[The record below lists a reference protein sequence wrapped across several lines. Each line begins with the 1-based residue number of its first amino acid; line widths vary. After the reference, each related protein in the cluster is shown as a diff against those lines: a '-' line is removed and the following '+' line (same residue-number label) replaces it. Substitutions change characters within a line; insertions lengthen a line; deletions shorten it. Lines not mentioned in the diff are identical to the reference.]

1 LHFSVSRVTEKK
13 SGIAMAPLDYAPTHL
28 STTAVRSRPMR
39 AVLLGCG
46 TVGNALT
53 ARLPHG
59 VAIDAIA
66 VRRWRDLGKGT
77 VRVLDSLDA
86 ALDLAPDLV
95 IEALPG
101 CAGAERAL
109 ERAVEAGAHVVSANK
124 AVIARRPD
132 LERAAKARGRAF
144 LYSAAVGGGVPV
156 LETIGA
162 LNARGREI
170 TTVKGVF
177 NGTSNFVL
185 DRLAKGETLDN
196 SVRAAQDAGFAEADP
211 SADLDG
217 DDAAAKLVL
226 TARTAW
232 GIDVDP
238 ASIARQS
245 IRDLAPGFAAK
256 AAREGLRI
264 RQVGRLARS
273 GGGVHA
279 AVRLEAVGA
288 DSVFYRVE
296 REGNGVVIALKDAP
310 GVILTGKGAGGT
322 PTAASMAGD
331 IARLVAEHG

>member
-1 LHFSVSRVTEKK
+1 
-13 SGIAMAPLDYAPTHL
+13 MAPLDTSASFLTPAL
-28 STTAVRSRPMR
+28 VRTRPMR

-46 TVGNALT
+46 TVGGALS
-53 ARLPHG
+53 ARLPQG
-59 VAIDAIA
+59 VKIEAIA
-66 VRRWRDLGKGT
+66 IRRWRDVGQGA
-77 VRVLDSLDA
+77 VRVVNDLDA

-95 IEALPG
+95 IDALPG
-101 CAGAERAL
+101 CVNAEHAL

-132 LERAAKARGRAF
+132 LERTARAKGRAF

-156 LETIGA
+156 LKTVSA
-162 LNARGREI
+162 LTARGREI
-170 TTVKGVF
+170 TTVKGVL

-185 DRLAKGETLDN
+185 DRLSKGEKLDDA
-196 SVRAAQDAGFAEADP
+196 VRAAQEAGFAEADP

-217 DDAAAKLVL
+217 DDAAAKLAL
-226 TARTAW
+226 IARTAW
-232 GIDVDP
+232 GVDLDL
-238 ASIARQS
+238 AAIARQS

-273 GGGVHA
+273 GVGIHA
-279 AVRLEAVGA
+279 AVRLEAVSP

-310 GVILTGKGAGGT
+310 GVILTGKGAGGV

-331 IARLVAEHG
+331 IARLVAERG

>member
-1 LHFSVSRVTEKK
+1 
-13 SGIAMAPLDYAPTHL
+13 MAPLDNATRLPAHTI
-28 STTAVRSRPMR
+28 VRSRPMR

-46 TVGNALT
+46 TVGSAL
-53 ARLPHG
+53 AKRLPHG
-59 VAIDAIA
+59 VTLDAVA
-66 VRRWRDLGKGT
+66 VRRWRDPGLGP
-77 VRVLDSLDA
+77 VRIVDNPDI
-86 ALDLAPDLV
+86 ALDLSPDLV
-95 IEALPG
+95 IDALPD
-101 CAGAERAL
+101 CEAAGRAL

-124 AVIARRPD
+124 AVIARLPD
-132 LERAAKARGRAF
+132 LERAARAKGRAF

-156 LETIGA
+156 LETVSA
-162 LNARGREI
+162 LAARGRDI
-170 TTVKGVF
+170 TNVKGVF

-185 DRLAKGETLDN
+185 DRLSKGESLE
-196 SVRAAQDAGFAEADP
+196 SAVSAAQAAGFAEADP

-232 GIDVDP
+232 GVDIDP
-238 ASIARQS
+238 HTIARQS

-264 RQVGRLARS
+264 RQIGRLARA
-273 GGGVHA
+273 GGGIHA

-296 REGNGVVIALKDAP
+296 REGNGVVISLKDAP
-310 GVILTGKGAGGT
+310 GVILTGKGAGGV

-331 IARLVAEHG
+331 IARLVAERG

>member
-1 LHFSVSRVTEKK
+1 MSRVTEKK

-46 TVGNALT
+46 PVGNALT

-59 VAIDAIA
+59 VAIEAIA

-109 ERAVEAGAHVVSANK
+109 ERAVEA
-124 AVIARRPD
+124 VIARRPD
-132 LERAAKARGRAF
+132 LELAAKARGRAF

>member
-1 LHFSVSRVTEKK
+1 
-13 SGIAMAPLDYAPTHL
+13 MAPLDNAPSL
-28 STTAVRSRPMR
+28 YMPAAVRGRAMH

-46 TVGNALT
+46 TVGSQLA
-53 ARLPHG
+53 ARLPQG
-59 VAIDAIA
+59 VAIEAIA
-66 VRRWRDLGKGT
+66 VRRWRDLGKGA

-86 ALDLAPDLV
+86 ALDLVPDLV
-95 IEALPG
+95 IDALPG
-101 CAGAERAL
+101 CTEAETAL
-109 ERAVEAGAHVVSANK
+109 ERAVHAGAHVVSANK

-132 LERAAKARGRAF
+132 LERAAREKGRAF

-156 LETIGA
+156 LETVGA
-162 LNARGREI
+162 LTARGREI
-170 TTVKGVF
+170 TTVKGVV

-185 DRLAKGETLDN
+185 DRLSKGERLE
-196 SVRAAQDAGFAEADP
+196 SAVSAAQAAGFAEADP

-226 TARTAW
+226 VARAAW
-232 GIDVDP
+232 GIDIDP
-238 ASIARQS
+238 DSIARQS

-264 RQVGRLARS
+264 RQVGRLARV

-279 AVRLEAVGA
+279 AVRLEAVSA

-296 REGNGVVIALKDAP
+296 REGNGVVISLKDAP
-310 GVILTGKGAGGT
+310 GVILTGKGAGGV

-331 IARLVAEHG
+331 LVRLVAEHG

>member
-1 LHFSVSRVTEKK
+1 
-13 SGIAMAPLDYAPTHL
+13 MALLDYAPDYL
-28 STTAVRSRPMR
+28 SHTAVRSRPMR

-46 TVGNALT
+46 TVGGAL
-53 ARLPHG
+53 ARRLPQG
-59 VAIDAIA
+59 VALDAIA
-66 VRRWRDLGKGT
+66 VQHWRDPGLGA
-77 VRVLDSLDA
+77 VRVLDNLDA
-86 ALDLAPDLV
+86 ALDLSPDLV
-95 IEALPG
+95 IDALPG
-101 CAGAERAL
+101 CAQAERAL
-109 ERAVEAGAHVVSANK
+109 ERAVLAGAHIVSANK

-132 LERAAKARGRAF
+132 LERAAKQKGRAF

-156 LETIGA
+156 LETVSA

-185 DRLAKGETLDN
+185 DRLSKGEKLDAA
-196 SVRAAQDAGFAEADP
+196 VHAAQEAGFAEADP

-232 GIDVDP
+232 GVDLDRETI
-238 ASIARQS
+238 SRQS
-245 IRDLAPGFAAK
+245 IRDLAPGLAAK

-310 GVILTGKGAGGT
+310 GVILTGKGAGGV

>member
-1 LHFSVSRVTEKK
+1 MAPFDSVS
-13 SGIAMAPLDYAPTHL
+13 SPQAPVL
-28 STTAVRSRPMR
+28 VRSRTMR

-46 TVGNALT
+46 TVGGTLVR
-53 ARLPHG
+53 RLPQG
-59 VAIDAIA
+59 VALEGIA
-66 VRRWRDLGKGT
+66 VRHWRERGLGSL
-77 VRVLDSLDA
+77 RILDSVDA
-86 ALDLAPDLV
+86 ALDLSPELV
-95 IEALPG
+95 IDALPA
-101 CAGAERAL
+101 CADAERAL
-109 ERAVEAGAHVVSANK
+109 ERAVDAGAHVVSANK
-124 AVIARRPD
+124 AILARWPD
-132 LERAAKARGRAF
+132 LERTAKEKGRAF

-185 DRLAKGETLDN
+185 DRLARGEALE
-196 SVRAAQDAGFAEADP
+196 SAVRAAQAAGFAEADP

-226 TARTAW
+226 TARAAW
-232 GIDVDP
+232 GIDLDP

-245 IRDLAPGFAAK
+245 IRDLAPGLAAK
-256 AAREGLRI
+256 AAREGLRV
-264 RQVGRLARS
+264 RQIGRIARS

-279 AVRLEAVGA
+279 AVRLETVGA

-296 REGNGVVIALKDAP
+296 REGNGVVLGLNGAP
-310 GVILTGKGAGGT
+310 GVILTGKGAGGV

-331 IARLVAEHG
+331 IARLVAERG

>member
-1 LHFSVSRVTEKK
+1 
-13 SGIAMAPLDYAPTHL
+13 MAPLDYAPSFVSPVT
-28 STTAVRSRPMR
+28 VRSRPMR

-46 TVGNALT
+46 TVGSALR
-53 ARLPHG
+53 ARLPQG
-59 VAIDAIA
+59 VAIEAIA
-66 VRRWRDLGKGT
+66 VSRWRDLGKGP

-95 IEALPG
+95 IDALPG
-101 CAGAERAL
+101 CAGAETAL
-109 ERAVEAGAHVVSANK
+109 ERAVQAGAHIVSANK

-132 LERAAKARGRAF
+132 LERAAKEKGRAF

-156 LETIGA
+156 LETVSA

-185 DRLAKGETLDN
+185 DRLAKGEALDDA
-196 SVRAAQDAGFAEADP
+196 VRAAQAAGFAEADP

-226 TARTAW
+226 TARAAW
-232 GIDVDP
+232 GVDLDIQ
-238 ASIARQS
+238 AIARQS
-245 IRDLAPGFAAK
+245 ITDLAPGFAAK

-310 GVILTGKGAGGT
+310 GVILTGKGAGGA